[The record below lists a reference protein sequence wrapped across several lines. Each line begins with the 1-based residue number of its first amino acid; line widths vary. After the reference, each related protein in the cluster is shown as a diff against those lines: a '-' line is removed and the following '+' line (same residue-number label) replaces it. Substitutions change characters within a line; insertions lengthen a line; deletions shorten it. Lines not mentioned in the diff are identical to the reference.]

1 MQKEE
6 KRRRLREL
14 FNLLGVCRVIK
25 TDALYIQL
33 AEPFGEDLFL
43 TLHRR
48 VFAVAYEGLPHNH
61 LALDNFLT
69 AVTLGESWSD
79 SPTMK
84 LDDDNT
90 LSRLH
95 WDTVPKRRARTGEF
109 WRAIRLR
116 MSLYRD
122 HSRSVIWKELR
133 TLRLRAA
140 WRAYRFHRAATRW
153 LADSGWIDG
162 LWGRYRPNVPG
173 GMSVE
178 VCADSPEGA
187 VARLK
192 KTNGGRAYGMYP
204 QLFQDWME
212 AGQPV
217 KQVPHRELA
226 GQPGER
232 RMTR

>member
-173 GMSVE
+173 GMSTVDEAHRVLNRLVE
-178 VCADSPEGA
+178 EDVTRTCLRCGKDEWGADEHEEGCLL
-187 VARLK
+187 RE
-192 KTNGGRAYGMYP
+192 AYVVLGD
-204 QLFQDWME
+204 LD
-212 AGQPV
+212 
-217 KQVPHRELA
+217 RE
-226 GQPGER
+226 QESS
-232 RMTR
+232 